1 VFVEDEDALRRAG
14 CRILE
19 AAGYRVVPAANDLD
33 ALRLIDELVVPISVV
48 VTDVVMPG
56 MNGKELAARLTVH
69 HATVP
74 VIFTSSYTDEA
85 IARHGVL
92 GPYFLPKPYGGS
104 ALTELVRRVLDGR

>member
-56 MNGKELAARLTVH
+56 MNGKELAAPAAGSSSRR
-69 HATVP
+69 ATASSRRRMAWTRCASS
-74 VIFTSSYTDEA
+74 TSSA
-85 IARHGVL
+85 PR
-92 GPYFLPKPYGGS
+92 S
-104 ALTELVRRVLDGR
+104 VRSSPTW